1 MATNTNLPVADRVTE
16 GVNRLLGVIGLL
28 PIYAVVMYTFW
39 LAAYEKFFDRHRTI
53 PHYESMFASSIIGRL
68 GATNALITFMGVLEF
83 AAVGIL
89 AVSLARRE
97 FLAGRQ
103 APLLKLGLWLSAT
116 IFAMLGFGLRL
127 IGNHAGT
134 ANQYYYLGVT
144 VGFLAFVYFWENR
157 HRAS

>member
-1 MATNTNLPVADRVTE
+1 MATDTNPPEAGRVTDV
-16 GVNRLLGVIGLL
+16 VNRLLGVVGLL
-28 PIYAVVMYTFW
+28 PIYALVMYTFW
-39 LAAYEKFFDRHRTI
+39 LAGYEKFFDRDRTI
-53 PHYESMFASSIIGRL
+53 PHYEAMFASSVIGRL

-83 AAVGIL
+83 AAGAIL
-89 AVSLARRE
+89 AVSLLRRE
-97 FLAGRQ
+97 VLAGRQ
-103 APLLKLGLWLSAT
+103 APLLKLGLWLSTT

-157 HRAS
+157 HRGS